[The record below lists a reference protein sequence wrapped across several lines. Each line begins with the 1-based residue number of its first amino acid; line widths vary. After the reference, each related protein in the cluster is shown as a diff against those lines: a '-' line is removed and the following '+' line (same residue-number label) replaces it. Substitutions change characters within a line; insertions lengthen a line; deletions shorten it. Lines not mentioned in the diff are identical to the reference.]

1 MLQLVHLVNYK
12 FSYIYKLCRK
22 LIFLLDPLNIY
33 VKSNL
38 KHFMQHQQRYCSKA
52 VYGCKRDRIYYLQW
66 LFIRTN
72 WSEQPLEHKQSSLAP
87 STKKSIFNLFFP
99 QHTQRHQF
107 SLPLLQRVL
116 KNQYRFR
123 LPHHLNDQLTQGYHR
138 YKYTLEAAL
147 KL

>member
-1 MLQLVHLVNYK
+1 MLQLVQLVNYK

-38 KHFMQHQQRYCSKA
+38 KHFIQHIERQNLLLQR
-52 VYGCKRDRIYYLQW
+52 

-123 LPHHLNDQLTQGYHR
+123 LPHHLND
-138 YKYTLEAAL
+138 
-147 KL
+147 